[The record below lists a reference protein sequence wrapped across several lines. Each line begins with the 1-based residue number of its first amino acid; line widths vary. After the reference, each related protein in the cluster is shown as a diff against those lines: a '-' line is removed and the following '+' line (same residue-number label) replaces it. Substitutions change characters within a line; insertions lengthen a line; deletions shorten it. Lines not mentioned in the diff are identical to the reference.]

1 MTATA
6 LMEPAVSDEDA
17 ATFEA
22 VRPRL
27 FGVAYRILGRAA
39 EAEEVV
45 QDTWIRWNGA
55 DRRAGRNTTP
65 PPTTASPTPASARL
79 APTAAESARPR
90 HEPATGGMPEPVD
103 AGGDPTVGAERDEA
117 L

>member
-1 MTATA
+1 MTTTA
-6 LMEPAVSDEDA
+6 LIEPAVSDEDA

-45 QDTWIRWNGA
+45 QDTWIRWHGA
-55 DRRAGRNTTP
+55 DRRAVRNTTAFL
-65 PPTTASPTPASARL
+65 TTASARL
-79 APTAAESARPR
+79 ALNVAESARAQ
-90 HEPATGGMPEPVD
+90 HEAANGWMPEPVD
-103 AGGDPTVGAERDEA
+103 AGGDPTVGAERDEGLVLA
-117 L
+117 V